1 MDVYDKDI
9 RKILIKNFTGI
20 QAYMSDTSTVVVNE
34 LDVCFGAARIDLAV
48 VNGQLHGYEIKSEKD
63 TLARRPAQIEIYNKV
78 FDTLTLVVSEN
89 HYPRAMKMIPEWW
102 GVLCVR
108 KKEGSLTVE
117 TIREASINNKIEPLH
132 LTQFLW
138 KNELLELLEQS
149 NVIKGIKSKTRI
161 QLGRMVTK
169 KISEEHLFEFV
180 RNKLKTRD
188 DWKALQLPQLCDDLQ
203 QL

>member
-63 TLARRPAQIEIYNKV
+63 TLARLPAQIEIYNKV

-169 KISEEHLFEFV
+169 KVSEEHLFEFV

-203 QL
+203 QS